1 MRKPATILQL
11 LLLSACAS
19 ANAPP
24 SLLPRA
30 AEAID
35 PRIPVVKPMNDRP
48 ADPALARQLAALV
61 SQARSSDAAFQPAA
75 AEAQRLAEAAGDAQ
89 SESWIAAEQALTRAI
104 GTRDQTVHA
113 LGDIDA
119 LGGAR
124 LQANGGLA
132 PNDLEALKTAG
143 AEVGAIDERQ
153 ARTIKAIQDRLA
165 R

>member
-1 MRKPATILQL
+1 MRTPAATIIF

-19 ANAPP
+19 GNAPP

-35 PRIPVVKPMNDRP
+35 PRIPVVKPMNHRP
-48 ADPALARQLAALV
+48 TDPSLARRLTELV
-61 SQARSSDAAFQPAA
+61 DQARSSDAAFRPAA
-75 AEAQRLAEAAGDAQ
+75 AEAQRLAEVAGASQ
-89 SESWIAAEQALTRAI
+89 SESWIAAEEALTRAI
-104 GTRDQTVHA
+104 AARDATARA

-119 LGGAR
+119 LGAIR
-124 LQANGGLA
+124 LQANAGLA
-132 PNDLEALKTAG
+132 PNDLEAIKSAG

-153 ARTIKAIQDRLA
+153 ARSIKAIQTRLG